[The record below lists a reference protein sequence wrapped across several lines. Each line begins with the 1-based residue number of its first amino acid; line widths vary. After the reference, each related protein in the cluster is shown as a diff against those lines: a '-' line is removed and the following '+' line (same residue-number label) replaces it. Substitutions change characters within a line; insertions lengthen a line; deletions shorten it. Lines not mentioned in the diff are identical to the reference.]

1 MRVADRIG
9 PFSALSVV
17 LALAIALVAGDR
29 ISAHR
34 LDEYLQA
41 ARIDLQPD
49 GVSIDLGMT
58 PGSAVAD
65 LILVLIDRNGDGSA
79 SAEEQQA
86 YARQVLR
93 ALKITVD
100 GKSLAVRLES
110 LDFPR
115 VALLRQGEGTIRIQ
129 ARAGHSALSA
139 GSHQLVFSN
148 EHRTRKS
155 VYMANVLV
163 PRSTRV
169 SVTGQRRDVD
179 QSRFTI
185 DYSIVGARGP
195 W

>member
-1 MRVADRIG
+1 LA
-9 PFSALSVV
+9 AV
-17 LALAIALVAGDR
+17 LALAVAFVAGDR

-41 ARIDLQPD
+41 ARIDLQAD
-49 GVSIDLGMT
+49 GVAIDLGMT

-65 LILVLIDRNGDGSA
+65 LILVMIDRNGDGAA

-86 YARQVLR
+86 YARQVVG
-93 ALKITVD
+93 ALKLTVD
-100 GKSLAVRLES
+100 GESLRLRLES

-115 VALLRQGEGTIRIQ
+115 LALLRQGEGTIRIQ
-129 ARAGHSALSA
+129 ARARYSALST

-169 SVTGQRRDVD
+169 SVTGQRRDED

-185 DYSIVGARGP
+185 DYSVVATGARGK
-195 W
+195 